1 MMTRGNFWRWLL
13 PSVAALT
20 GLLILF
26 FALPGNPQDWL
37 DFLLDQDRHPGLF
50 VAVMVLLP
58 MLGFPISP
66 FLILVGIKFGPYWAT
81 AVTALIFSFHLLT
94 AYLLAHSVLRPQI
107 TKLLA
112 KFKYSLPNIQ
122 ERRRLPFSII
132 FMALPGLPYTVKN
145 YALATLNIPF
155 RIYFPV
161 ALGCNLLLALPFIG
175 LGHTAIKDPRLVILF
190 LLILAAGYVATLWL
204 KRKMT
209 ASKE

>member
-1 MMTRGNFWRWLL
+1 MAQGNYWRWLL

-20 GLLILF
+20 GLLIMF

-37 DFLLDQDRHPGLF
+37 EFLLDQERHPGLF
-50 VAVMVLLP
+50 IAVMVLLP

-66 FLILVGIKFGPYWAT
+66 FLVLVGIKFGPYLAT
-81 AVTALIFSFHLLT
+81 AVTAMIFALHLL
-94 AYLLAHSVLRPQI
+94 AAFLLAHSVLRPQI
-107 TKLLA
+107 SKLLS
-112 KFKYSLPNIQ
+112 KFRYSLPDIQ

-161 ALGCNLLLALPFIG
+161 GLFCNLLLALPFIG
-175 LGHTAIKDPRLVILF
+175 LGHTAIKDPKLVILF
-190 LLILAAGYVATLWL
+190 LLILAAGYVAAVWL

-209 ASKE
+209 STD